1 MVVLITHRPAVGH
14 KPHGEGEPVHSWWQR
29 RREAGRMSEERGGE
43 NVCPTLTPSDLL
55 APSRALVFYRGMRL
69 GPLDTISS

>member
-1 MVVLITHRPAVGH
+1 MAKENQSI
-14 KPHGEGEPVHSWWQR
+14 HGGKEGGRQGEW
-29 RREAGRMSEERGGE
+29 REGMSEERRGE
-43 NVCPTLTPSDLL
+43 NVCPTLTPGDLL